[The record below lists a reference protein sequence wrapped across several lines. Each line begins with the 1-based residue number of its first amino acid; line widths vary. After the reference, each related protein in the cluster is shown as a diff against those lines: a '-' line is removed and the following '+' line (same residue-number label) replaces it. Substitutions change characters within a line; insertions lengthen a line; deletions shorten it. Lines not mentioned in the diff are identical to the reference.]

1 MNLKLV
7 VLQNNFRILRNI
19 IMNKV
24 RYKKRYQILI
34 KFSFNRILA
43 KLDIV
48 LRFCQIKEICKCK
61 KKNKII
67 IKMRE
72 SLM

>member
-7 VLQNNFRILRNI
+7 VLQNNFRILKNI

-24 RYKKRYQILI
+24 RNKKRYQILI

-43 KLDIV
+43 KLDRV
-48 LRFCQIKEICKCK
+48 LRWRQIKEICKCK